1 VRDGT
6 PAYQAP
12 EQRAGREVTV
22 RSDIY
27 ALGLILH
34 EMFTGK
40 RPDESYGSTPSSLV
54 KELDP
59 VVERVILRC
68 LEPNPQDRPPSAL
81 SVARALPGGD
91 PLAAALAAGDTPSPQ
106 MVAAAGDTDAISVDT
121 AAVTLG
127 VMAVGLIA
135 VAILGNQTNIL
146 QQTPFELSPAV
157 LEQKARETIR
167 SFGFTASPADH
178 MSGFDYDTDFQ
189 RFSESLKDPAEY
201 KALLTRGA
209 PSVIRFWYRQSP
221 LHLANPDD
229 SNVITESMPPP
240 IESGMVNVTLNP
252 QGQLTELAAVPP
264 QVEQPAKLEHP
275 AQTSSPP
282 DWRSLFAAAGLDV
295 NRFASADPSWLP
307 LSGFDA
313 RAAWTGVYPGSTI
326 PLRIEAAGWRG
337 RPMYFEMIGPWTRP
351 SRQSIGTSSELSG
364 AFVVLAVLLLLLGVF
379 LAWRH
384 YRLGKSDQQGAFRLA
399 VFGFWVA
406 LIRNLCAS
414 HFVPGLDGLRGV
426 LGEYAASA
434 SYGVFVWVFYVALEP
449 YVRRSWPQSL
459 IAWRRLLAGGVRDPV
474 VGANILIGLAYGAV
488 TSAYFMLYRLILHT
502 SSGLSEPLSL
512 DTVSGVSM
520 AASRAL
526 RAVEDPLASALLYL
540 FSLFLLRVLLR
551 KPWIAS
557 TAFTIIF
564 ALAVGGIP
572 ENHQVLAVTMNLLPA
587 ASIVLVTIRFGL
599 LAMTATFFVTEVL
612 LYFPVTTDLSTWY
625 APSTLFA
632 YAVVLA
638 VAGYAF
644 RMAVAGRPL
653 FRNGILDEA

>member
-1 VRDGT
+1 
-6 PAYQAP
+6 
-12 EQRAGREVTV
+12 
-22 RSDIY
+22 
-27 ALGLILH
+27 
-34 EMFTGK
+34 
-40 RPDESYGSTPSSLV
+40 
-54 KELDP
+54 
-59 VVERVILRC
+59 
-68 LEPNPQDRPPSAL
+68 
-81 SVARALPGGD
+81 
-91 PLAAALAAGDTPSPQ
+91 
-106 MVAAAGDTDAISVDT
+106 MVAAAGDTEAVSVNT
-121 AAVTLG
+121 ATVALG
-127 VMAVGLIA
+127 VMAAGLIA
-135 VAILGNQTNIL
+135 VAILGNKTNIL
-146 QQTPFELSPAV
+146 RQTPFELPPAV
-157 LEQKARETIR
+157 LEHKARETIR
-167 SFGFTASPADH
+167 GLGFSASPADH
-178 MSGFDYDTDFQ
+178 MSGFDYDSDFQ
-189 RFSESLKDPAEY
+189 RYSESIKDPAEY
-201 KALLTRGA
+201 KTLLTGGS
-209 PSVIRFWYRQSP
+209 PSLIRFWYRESP
-221 LHLANPDD
+221 LPLANPDN

-252 QGQLTELAAVPP
+252 QGQLIALSAVPP
-264 QVEQPAKLEHP
+264 QLEQGQP
-275 AQTSSPP
+275 AQTAAPP
-282 DWRSLFAAAGLDV
+282 DWHSLFAAAGLDV
-295 NRFASADPSWLP
+295 NRFAPADPRWLP

-313 RAAWTGVYPGSTI
+313 RAAWTGVYPGSSI

-337 RPMYFEMIGPWTRP
+337 RPVYFEMIGPWTRP
-351 SRQSIGTSSELSG
+351 SRQSISTSSELSA

-414 HFVPGLDGLRGV
+414 HFVPGMDGLRGV

-488 TSAYFMLYRLILHT
+488 TSAYFMLYRLMLHT
-502 SSGLSEPLSL
+502 SSRLSERLSL

-540 FSLFLLRVLLR
+540 FFLFLLRVLLR
-551 KPWIAS
+551 KPWIAAA
-557 TAFTIIF
+557 AFTVLF
-564 ALAVGGIP
+564 ALAAGGIP
-572 ENHQVLAVTMNLLPA
+572 ENHPALAVAMNLLPA

-612 LYFPVTTDLSTWY
+612 LYFPVATDLSTWY

-632 YAVVLA
+632 YAMVLA

-644 RMAVAGRPL
+644 RMAVAGRPMFKAGL
-653 FRNGILDEA
+653 MDEA